1 MIPFA
6 LELYRRH
13 LEGESA
19 DALAR
24 QTGIPVDRIQQRLA
38 IAAEYTARRER
49 RNTKVAGG
57 RSNHDEGQG
66 LAA

>member
-6 LELYRRH
+6 LELYRCH

-19 DALAR
+19 EALAR
-24 QTGIPVDRIQQRLA
+24 ETGIPPDRIQQRLTV
-38 IAAEYTARRER
+38 AAEYMARLEHRK
-49 RNTKVAGG
+49 TKVKRG
-57 RSNHDEGQG
+57 SNYDEGQES